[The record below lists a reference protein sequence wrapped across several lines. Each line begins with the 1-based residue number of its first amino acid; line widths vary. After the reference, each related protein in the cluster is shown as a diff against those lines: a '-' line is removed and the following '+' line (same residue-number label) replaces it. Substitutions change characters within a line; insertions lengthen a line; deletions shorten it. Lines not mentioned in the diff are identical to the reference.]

1 MSQIKVATQNKTK
14 PHAKTPVYFVAHP
27 ADFEKHFDSVCEE
40 FFAGLDCAMYYY
52 EPGDSVD
59 IETRRFDLSQI
70 QLFVVVVTQDFM
82 QLKSDAYDFD
92 FKYALENNIP
102 FIPIVCEP
110 GAGKLLEKQFPN
122 NHYIDKTEGSYKSQL
137 KKAFHDITKKK
148 FQAQKLQD
156 IFEGNAFI
164 SYRKADR
171 MIAGEVIKTLHKPE
185 VNSRLYLWYDDFL
198 IPGEN
203 FNENIAGAIEK
214 SDIFIMVVTP
224 EILDSSCYVHNCEYP
239 LAKKL
244 DKPILPVEAVKT
256 NRTTLEELYPDI
268 PNCVG
273 IDDLT
278 QLSEAIDNALGTKKG
293 SEMSADAY
301 YSLGVAYLE
310 GIGMESNTE
319 AAIQQFLRAAD
330 KGHLHSTERLAKI
343 YEQGLGIPVDYPNA
357 IKWRKKAA
365 ELTEKR
371 YKESG
376 EGNRR
381 GSYCETL
388 RSLAQCYKKCGMID
402 EAVEALD
409 RGISLVMQFND
420 KKSIRWKYTLSQK
433 KVEMYVE
440 SGRCEEGL
448 PVYNGFIN
456 ELELQQK
463 RDRSFTQ
470 ELCATYDIG
479 QKMYRGLGKPEMLIV
494 FAKKLI
500 KIVEGDRRSYGKPT
514 QALHSIAYNNMGV
527 VHWESGNFQLAEDAF
542 KKAIEVYDGIKNL
555 NVGKDLRNL
564 GITYHNL
571 AGMYYD
577 FDRFD
582 LALDNYHKA
591 LKYFNRFSNRLD
603 IVKFKFDIAAGMY
616 KIYMKKEEYEAAQSY
631 ARMADE
637 YHQIMA
643 EISPETAEKYLD
655 GWHKRYLS
663 HFEKGPEPEQPE
675 QKEPEA
681 DKPEQKKPESRN
693 FFLDCCKFI
702 VYIILKCIYGLVIY
716 PIIVLV
722 ALLVVIIKKI
732 KEKKL

>member
-1 MSQIKVATQNKTK
+1 MSQIKVATQNRTK

-27 ADFEKHFDSVCEE
+27 ADFEKHFDTICED
-40 FFAGLDCAMYYY
+40 FFAGIDCAMYYY

-59 IETRRFDLSQI
+59 DKTRLFDLSQI
-70 QLFVVVVTQDFM
+70 QLFVVVVTQNFM
-82 QLKSDAYDFD
+82 QLKSEAYDFD
-92 FKYALENNIP
+92 FKYVLENNIP
-102 FIPIVCEP
+102 FIPIVCEQ
-110 GAGKLLEKQFPN
+110 GADELFEKRFRN
-122 NHYIDKTEGSYKSQL
+122 NHYIDKTEGSYKIQL
-137 KKAFHDITKKK
+137 KKFFHDITKKK

-185 VNSRLYLWYDDFL
+185 VNSRLFLWYDDFL

-203 FNENIAGAIEK
+203 FNENISGAIEK

-244 DKPILPVEAVKT
+244 GKPILPVEAVKT
-256 NRTTLEELYPDI
+256 SRHTLEKLYPGI
-268 PNCVG
+268 PPCVG
-273 IDDLT
+273 INDLT
-278 QLSEAIDNALGTKKG
+278 RLCEAIDNALGTKKSG
-293 SEMSADAY
+293 EMSADSH

-319 AAIQQFLRAAD
+319 AAIQEFLHAAD

-343 YEQGLGIPVDYPNA
+343 YENGLGIPVDYANA
-357 IKWRKKAA
+357 IKWRKKAV

-376 EGNRR
+376 EENRR

-409 RGISLVMQFND
+409 RGIALVGQFND
-420 KKSIRWKYTLSQK
+420 KKSIRWKYQLSYK

-440 SGRCEEGL
+440 SGRCEEGFI
-448 PVYNGFIN
+448 VYNSFIK

-463 RDRSFTQ
+463 NDRTFTA
-470 ELCATYDIG
+470 ELCATYDNA
-479 QKMYRGLGKPEMLIV
+479 QNMYRGLGKPEMLIV
-494 FAKKLI
+494 AAKKLI
-500 KIVEGDRRSYGKPT
+500 KIIENDRRNYGKPT
-514 QALHSIAYNNMGV
+514 QALHSIAYNNIGLV
-527 VHWESGNFQLAEDAF
+527 YWESGNFELAEEAL
-542 KKAIEVYDGIKNL
+542 KKGIEVYDGIKNL

-564 GITYHNL
+564 GVTYHNL

-577 FDRFD
+577 FDKLD
-582 LALDNYHKA
+582 LALNNYQKA

-603 IVKFKFDIAAGMY
+603 IVEFKFDVAVSMY
-616 KIYMKKEEYEAAQSY
+616 KIYMKKEEYESAQNY

-637 YHQIMA
+637 FHQVMA
-643 EISPETAEKYLD
+643 EISSETAEKYLG
-655 GWHKRYLS
+655 GWHKQYLS
-663 HFEKGPEPEQPE
+663 HF
-675 QKEPEA
+675 QKEPEPE
-681 DKPEQKKPESRN
+681 KPEQKKSESKN
-693 FFLDCCKFI
+693 LFLDCCKFI
-702 VYIILKCIYGLVIY
+702 LYIILKCIYGLVVY
-716 PIIVLV
+716 PIIVIV